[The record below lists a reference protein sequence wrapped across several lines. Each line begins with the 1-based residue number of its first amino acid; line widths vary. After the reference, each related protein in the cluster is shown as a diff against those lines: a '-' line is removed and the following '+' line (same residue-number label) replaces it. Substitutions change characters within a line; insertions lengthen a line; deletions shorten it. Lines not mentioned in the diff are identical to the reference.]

1 MYKGKIINIEY
12 SPDNSYAYTYE
23 EFMRTK
29 LIWLVDEIK
38 QAAADGYT
46 KIVTVMLIDGLLLP
60 TNDIMQEESR
70 VLKEESSKLGIET
83 IVLVSG
89 HGGTYFPVPLYF
101 DKVLATDYTL
111 RFTYN
116 SYKDQ
121 IITNSL
127 PQYKPTG
134 KFLFLGGVPSR
145 LNRIG
150 LAYKFYEEGLL
161 TDNTAA
167 WTFFRPWNP
176 SEDAVSRKFLSHIS
190 DEEYMNFLSYAE
202 RRVDDVYEYSKHFFS
217 SDSVDSFWHDIV
229 NHEWVKKPGYLD
241 SSIFD
246 STSLSI
252 ISEGPNYWDHSHNND
267 FVTEKF
273 WRAVFH
279 KHPFLFAGEIGQYE
293 YMKKLGFKSFEEYLP
308 FPDYGIMPNEEDR
321 LNALVANTKFWL
333 ENEARLAKEIE
344 QDVEYNYNL
353 ALKHVQEQIEFIDN
367 LQKEYS
373 LSPEDIDYYFNQ
385 TGYQNVI
392 VKPPLY
398 NDVHA
403 KLRPGFG

>member
-12 SPDNSYAYTYE
+12 SPDNAYDYTYE
-23 EFMRTK
+23 YFMKAK
-29 LIWLVDEIK
+29 LVWLIDEMK

-46 KIVTVMLIDGLLLP
+46 KLVAVMLIDGLLLP
-60 TNDIMQEESR
+60 TNDIMQEESK
-70 VLKEESSKLGIET
+70 VLKEESRKLGIDT

-116 SYKDQ
+116 SYKDALEKDA
-121 IITNSL
+121 L
-127 PQYKPTG
+127 PKYKPTG
-134 KFLFLGGVPSR
+134 RFLFLGGVPSR

-150 LAYKFYEEGLL
+150 LAHQFYKEGLL
-161 TDNTAA
+161 TDKTST

-176 SEDAVSRKFLSHIS
+176 SEDNDCRQYLSHIS
-190 DEEYMNFLSYAE
+190 DEEYQEFLTYAN

-229 NHEWVKKPGYLD
+229 DHEWAKKPGYLD
-241 SSIFD
+241 SSIFED
-246 STSLSI
+246 TSLSI

-279 KHPFLFAGEIGQYE
+279 RHPFLFAGEIGQYL

-308 FPDYGIMPNEEDR
+308 YPDYGILPNEQDR
-321 LNALVANTKFWL
+321 LNALVENTKFWL
-333 ENEARLAKEIE
+333 ENEDRLAKEIE
-344 QDVEYNYNL
+344 KDVEYNFNL
-353 ALKHVQEQIEFIDN
+353 AMQHAQEQKEFIEN
-367 LQKEYS
+367 LQKEYD
-373 LSPEDIDYYFNQ
+373 LSPEDIDFYFNQ

-392 VKPPLY
+392 IKPPLY
-398 NDVHA
+398 NQEDV
-403 KLRPGFG
+403 KIRPDLF